1 MNAMRKTKTALLG
14 TLLSAVWTATT
25 LAATT
30 FTIVRLTD
38 SAGCSREPSIDGG
51 GNRVAFASEADLT
64 GGNADG
70 NFEIFLRDR
79 KKNVVTQITSSSGG
93 NTDKPSISK
102 GGARIAFVSD
112 RDLVTG
118 SNMDGNAEI
127 FVWDKKKGISQITNT
142 TGGSNDAP
150 VVTNSGVQM
159 ALVSDRDLVPGS
171 NADGNSEIFFLGKKG
186 FVQITNT
193 TGTSQGSPAVNNNG
207 ARMAFVATADLV
219 PGSNADGSQEVFF
232 FDRKKGFRQVT
243 AGPTTCASSGPAINQ
258 AGTRIAF
265 ASTCDLVPPS
275 NMDGNEE
282 IFVFDA
288 KHGLTQ
294 VTDTTGGC
302 FSLFP
307 ATDAAG
313 KRIAFMSTCDLV
325 SGENS
330 DGNIEAFLSDP
341 KKGFFQLSHTVE
353 GQPQVAG
360 APSVSNNGKR
370 IAYEVNGDTSLDENV
385 DEKGEI
391 YVAVQD

>member
-1 MNAMRKTKTALLG
+1 MRNTKTALLG
-14 TLLSAVWTATT
+14 TMLSALWTATT

-38 SAGCSREPSIDGG
+38 STACSREPSIDGG

-64 GGNADG
+64 GGNPDG
-70 NFEIFLRDR
+70 NFEIFVHDR
-79 KKNVVTQITSSSGG
+79 KKNVFTQITSSTGGG

-102 GGARIAFVSD
+102 GGARIAFLSN

-118 SNMDGNAEI
+118 SNLDGNTEI
-127 FVWDKKKGISQITNT
+127 FLWDKKKGIAQITNT

-150 VVTNSGVQM
+150 AVTNSGLQL

-171 NADGNSEIFFLGKKG
+171 NADGNAEIFFLGKKG

-193 TGTSQGSPAVNNNG
+193 TAPAFQRPPSVNNNG
-207 ARMAFVATADLV
+207 TRIAFVSNADLV
-219 PGSNADGSQEVFF
+219 PGSNADGNDEVFM

-243 AGPTTCASSGPAINQ
+243 STATCFSAEPAINQ

-265 ASTCDLVPPS
+265 SSTCDLVPPS
-275 NMDGNEE
+275 NMDGNQE

-294 VTDTTGGC
+294 LTDTATC
-302 FSLFP
+302 VSTQP

-313 KRIAFMSTCDLV
+313 KRIAFMSSCDLV
-325 SGENS
+325 SGQNT
-330 DGNIEAFLSDP
+330 DLNVEAFLSDP

-353 GQPQVAG
+353 GQSQVAG
-360 APSVSNNGKR
+360 APSLSNNGKR
-370 IAYEVNGDTSLDENV
+370 IAYEQNGDTSLDENA
-385 DEKGEI
+385 DQQGEI
-391 YVAVQD
+391 YVAEQE